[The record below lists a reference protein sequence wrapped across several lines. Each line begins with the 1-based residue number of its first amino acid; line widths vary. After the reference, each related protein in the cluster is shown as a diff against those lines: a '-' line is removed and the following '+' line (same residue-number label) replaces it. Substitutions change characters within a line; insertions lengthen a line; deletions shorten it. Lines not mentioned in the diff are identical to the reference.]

1 MKNATSSITIPA
13 STDLQRRIEE
23 CRDELNALKRLHRMA
38 KAAEQAAE
46 ARSKREREVVPA

>member
-1 MKNATSSITIPA
+1 MSTSPITIPA
-13 STDLQRRIEE
+13 SEDIDRRIKE
-23 CRDELNALKRLHRMA
+23 CRDEIDALKRLYRMA